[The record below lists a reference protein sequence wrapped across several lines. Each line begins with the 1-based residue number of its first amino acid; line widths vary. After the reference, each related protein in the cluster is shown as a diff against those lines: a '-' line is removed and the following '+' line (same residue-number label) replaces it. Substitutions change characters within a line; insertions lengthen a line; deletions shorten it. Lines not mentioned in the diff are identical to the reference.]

1 MTHCFPGGTNFGFMN
16 GANAIKGEFKYQPT
30 VTSYG
35 KSSNNL
41 TIQPITYCTLVSQLP
56 PRKPPPPLPA

>member
-1 MTHCFPGGTNFGFMN
+1 MN

-41 TIQPITYCTLVSQLP
+41 TIQPITYLLYSSLSAPSPQ
-56 PRKPPPPLPA
+56 PPPLPA

>member
-1 MTHCFPGGTNFGFMN
+1 MN

-56 PRKPPPPLPA
+56 PRKPPPPPPRVK